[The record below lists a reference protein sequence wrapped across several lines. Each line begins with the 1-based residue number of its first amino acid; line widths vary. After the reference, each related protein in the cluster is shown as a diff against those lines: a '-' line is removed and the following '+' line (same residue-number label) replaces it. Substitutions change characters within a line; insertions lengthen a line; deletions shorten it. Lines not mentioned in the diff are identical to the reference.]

1 MGEEVQRP
9 TSDNDREGWKAY
21 WVAQGMPW
29 RKEPEIG
36 EERQAY
42 LAERRGVTVDI
53 GQGTYPFHTE
63 QGPITL
69 TRADV
74 EWLLAT
80 RDSESMHIPVDWAD
94 SSQRDRLGF
103 DLRGA
108 NLEGVDLSDL
118 PLYNLRA
125 GLAWDEITRPLR
137 PVDQALGTILIA
149 LVFAG
154 LIGGV
159 VLGSAMHAGWA
170 VAVYGLAGVFLVSTL
185 TVPFNPVSEQ
195 YYLLRR
201 SSSKAWRQ
209 AAVNLSSA
217 TLVGTKLRS
226 ALLNG
231 STLTA
236 GSLEGADLTDAQLLW
251 SDLRRAHFDAK
262 STLQGVVFGRQRVG
276 LYASYIQ
283 SDRAEFLV
291 ELGATVWAWMLGLVV
306 ATYNLYA
313 LVATLEASDHLQ
325 ILARYFLPTA
335 IFVVSIALLHLEA
348 ALIRWFIPDVQAR
361 YSTGARLADVNW
373 GGANLSVIDWQ
384 QIEILGDEYTVS
396 QRWSAGKK
404 HKSWVQRRADYNAA
418 MRAYRQLAKELQQRG
433 MSASA
438 DTYFYRGH
446 LMERQVVLREFQP
459 LHYAG
464 SWLLDMIAGYGYK
477 PMRSVVVYAATIL
490 SFAVLYWCV
499 TNGVSITHGLFTQAI
514 LQLGML
520 PPSVPTYHLQG
531 YEAVVVSMTSF
542 HGRGFFQPTASPGD
556 KVAILSAIEA
566 AVGLLIEIVFIATF
580 TQRFFAR

>member
-1 MGEEVQRP
+1 M
-9 TSDNDREGWKAY
+9 Y
-21 WVAQGMPW
+21 WAEQGVPW
-29 RKEPEIG
+29 RTEPEINVD
-36 EERQAY
+36 RQEY
-42 LAERRGVTVDI
+42 LVERRSTRVDMR
-53 GQGTYPFHTE
+53 QGIYPFRSE
-63 QGPITL
+63 QGRITL

-80 RDSESMHIPVDWAD
+80 RQAEGMHITVDWTDA
-94 SSQRDRLGF
+94 SQRDRLGF

-108 NLEGVDLSDL
+108 NLEGVDLSGL

-125 GLAWDEITRPLR
+125 GLAWNELARPLR
-137 PVDQALGTILIA
+137 PTDQALGIALIA
-149 LVFAG
+149 IVFAG
-154 LIGGV
+154 LVGGV
-159 VLGSAMHAGWA
+159 ALGSAMQAGWA
-170 VAVYGLAGVFLVSTL
+170 AIVYGLAGLLLVSTL

-201 SSSKAWRQ
+201 SSSTAWRQ

-217 TLVGTKLRS
+217 TLVGAKLDS

-231 STLTA
+231 STLTQ
-236 GSLEGADLTDAQLLW
+236 GSLGGVDLTNAQLLW
-251 SDLRRAHFDAK
+251 ADLRRAHFDAK

-283 SDRAEFLV
+283 SDRVEFLV
-291 ELGATVWAWMLGLVV
+291 ELGATGWAWMLGLF
-306 ATYNLYA
+306 AAAYNLYA
-313 LVATLEASDHLQ
+313 LGATVDATDHLQ
-325 ILARYFLPTA
+325 ALVRYFLPTA
-335 IFVVSIALLHLEA
+335 IFGVSMALLHLEA
-348 ALIRWFIPDVQAR
+348 TLIRWFFPDVQAR
-361 YSTGARLADVNW
+361 YSTGARLADVDW
-373 GGANLSVIDWQ
+373 GSANLSVIDWQ
-384 QIEILGDEYTVS
+384 QIETLGDEYAAS
-396 QRWSAGKK
+396 QRWSSGKAR
-404 HKSWVQRRADYNAA
+404 KSWIQRRADYNAA

-477 PMRSVVVYAATIL
+477 PMRSIVVYAATIL

-499 TNGVSITHGLFTQAI
+499 TNDVSITHGLFTQAI
-514 LQLGML
+514 LQLGMT

-542 HGRGFFQPTASPGD
+542 HGRGFFQPAASPGD
-556 KVAILSAIEA
+556 KVAILSAMEA